1 MAQEV
6 EGNVK
11 TFIAGGT
18 VAIHRRVKVQADG
31 TVVHSGAAEAWIGT
45 TLNAAT
51 TGLPVAVK
59 LLTATGTHKMVATTA
74 FACGADLYPTADG
87 MVDDVGTGDVVGTA
101 LEAATALND
110 IVEVLCFRRAAASWD
125 QLSLAVDAVGSGVGV
140 GVPFTITFRPTAAGT
155 LTYTVPAGK
164 KLRILSILPCYK
176 AGGNGAHADDEVT
189 LKNAANAIT
198 DTKELGAIN
207 DQVIFNFT
215 TINDAY
221 TDVAAAGTL
230 NCVTNE
236 NAANGCDCVIPVVCC
251 WTTV

>member
-1 MAQEV
+1 MGKIV
-6 EGNVK
+6 DGNYA
-11 TFIAGGT
+11 TFTAGGT
-18 VAIHRRVKVQADG
+18 VVAFRRVKVQADG
-31 TVVHSGAAEAWIGT
+31 TIVHSGAGEAWIGT
-45 TLNAAT
+45 SQNGGVTGDLISVKGNWAA
-51 TGLPVAVK
+51 
-59 LLTATGTHKMVATTA
+59 GTHKMTATTA
-74 FACGADLYPTADG
+74 FACGADLYGTANG
-87 MVDDVGTGDVVGTA
+87 MVDDVGTGDIIGTA

-110 IVEVLCFRRAAASWD
+110 TVEVDVFRRAGATYD
-125 QLSLAVDAVGSGVGV
+125 QLWLAVDAVGSGVGV
-140 GVPFTITFRPTAAGT
+140 GIPFTITFRPTAAGT

-207 DQVIFNFT
+207 DKVIFNFT
-215 TINDAY
+215 TIDDAC
-221 TDVAAAGTL
+221 TDIAAAGTL